1 MGDTV
6 QIIIGGLG
14 VIGFLITTVV
24 YGVRA
29 KENNLSSEDA
39 AYQMVIPNI
48 ISLLFIAVGGDA
60 LVSNLDTESDIGIVI
75 GSFILMTIGV
85 AINQTFYS
93 FNRQFYYSN

>member
-1 MGDTV
+1 MADTV
-6 QIIIGGLG
+6 QIFIGVLG

-24 YGVRA
+24 YAVRS

-48 ISLLFIAVGGDA
+48 VSLLFIAVGGDA

-93 FNRQFYYSN
+93 FHRQFYYSN